1 MSIRWHFGLF
11 FAAIVGGVAFAQ
23 DKKDEKKDQPV
34 VILSNPLGVPLG
46 ATTKVT
52 LRGMKLDEASEIR
65 AVESEVSVKLVSK
78 GKSKIDQQDA
88 SLIGDSQLVA
98 ELTLPAELA
107 DPLLSLVVVT
117 PAGVS
122 KPLAI
127 LVGGSVLP
135 EQEPNPGFK
144 QSQPIACPAVIAGQ
158 IQHAHDVDVFR
169 YTAQAGERVIFEVQ
183 ARQHGSALD
192 ATLSLYDEQ
201 GQLVA
206 SSDDLNEARD
216 PLLDATFAKAGVFYL
231 SLADAHDQGGAA
243 HPYRLVIRRP

>member
-1 MSIRWHFGLF
+1 MRMRLF
-11 FAAIVGGVAFAQ
+11 CCLIAAACVGGLAFAQ

-46 ATTKVT
+46 VTTKVT

-78 GKSKIDQQDA
+78 GKSKIDQQEA
-88 SLIGDSQLVA
+88 SLIGDSQIVA
-98 ELTLPAELA
+98 ELTLPSELA

-117 PAGVS
+117 PSGVS

-127 LVGGSVLP
+127 LVGGSILP

-144 QSQPIACPAVIAGQ
+144 QSQLITCPAVIAGQ
-158 IQHAHDVDVFR
+158 IQNSHDVDVFR
-169 YTAQAGERVIFEVQ
+169 YMAQAGERVIFEVQ

-192 ATLSLYDEQ
+192 ATVTLYDEK

-206 SSDDLNEARD
+206 SSDDRDEARD
-216 PLLDATFAKAGVFYL
+216 PLLDATFAKAGVYYL
-231 SLADAHDQGGAA
+231 SLGDAHDQGGAA